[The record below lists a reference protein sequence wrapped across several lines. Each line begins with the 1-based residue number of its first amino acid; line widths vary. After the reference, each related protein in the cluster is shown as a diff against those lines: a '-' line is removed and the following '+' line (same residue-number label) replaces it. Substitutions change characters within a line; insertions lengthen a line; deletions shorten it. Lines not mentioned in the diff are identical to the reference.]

1 MINETIHIPNLLH
14 QSLDVLAQDEIG
26 KDGDTNNCCHSLN
39 GIGFCM
45 YREEEVEIY
54 ISDIIFFLETAERDA
69 PRFFSLSHRVCFR
82 GSIVAYAH
90 RIRIAVGTV
99 NVVIRIMMLGIGR

>member
-1 MINETIHIPNLLH
+1 MINGTIHIPNLLH
-14 QSLDVLAQDEIG
+14 QSLDVLAQDAIG

-54 ISDIIFFLETAERDA
+54 IGNIIFLETAERDA
-69 PRFFSLSHRVCFR
+69 PRFFSLSQRVCFR

-99 NVVIRIMMLGIGR
+99 KVVIRIMMLGIGR

>member
-1 MINETIHIPNLLH
+1 MM
-14 QSLDVLAQDEIG
+14 G
-26 KDGDTNNCCHSLN
+26 
-39 GIGFCM
+39 
-45 YREEEVEIY
+45 Y
-54 ISDIIFFLETAERDA
+54 ISSTGCFLEAAERDA
-69 PRFFSLSHRVCFR
+69 PRFFSLSQRVCFR